1 MQAGGTRDVSRRV
14 PTRPVLL
21 DKDRGAL
28 PRWPVRGGP
37 GHPLR
42 RAVQS
47 ERGAPSSKTEKFKL
61 GPAEPEPRRGVLCG
75 CPGHTRGTALAVW
88 SCSRAS
94 TGPELEGTGSSGLGI
109 ERTQRGSALP
119 PASRVARGGATDPA
133 QPWFLHRSHEDRT
146 RARCVLRS
154 CLCFCIFFF
163 RFKFFNTCHFHLK
176 DFCQVL

>member
-1 MQAGGTRDVSRRV
+1 MSVQAGGTRDVSRRV

-37 GHPLR
+37 GHPPR

-109 ERTQRGSALP
+109 EQTQRGSRSATCEPGGHRPRAALVP
-119 PASRVARGGATDPA
+119 SPVPRGQGCGLAVCCAPAFVFAFFSLDLS
-133 QPWFLHRSHEDRT
+133 FLTPVISI
-146 RARCVLRS
+146 S
-154 CLCFCIFFF
+154 KI
-163 RFKFFNTCHFHLK
+163 
-176 DFCQVL
+176 CQVL